1 MPFSIEAKSSIS
13 EASDVSATVGTKAE
27 AIRKAIE
34 LQSEG
39 YSKVRIIFDGK
50 AYDPMELAA
59 ANIEEH

>member
-1 MPFSIEAKSSIS
+1 MSFSIEAKSSTS
-13 EASDVSATVGTKAE
+13 GASDITATEATKAE
-27 AIRKAIE
+27 AIRKAIV
-34 LQSEG
+34 LQGEG